1 MSELGKYLSATIA
14 VILFLGLLAVLSQ
27 LVPALVDRVVPL

>member
-1 MSELGKYLSATIA
+1 MTELEKYLSATIA
-14 VILFLGLLAVLSQ
+14 VLLFMGLLAVLSQ